1 MKISRYNSVQEY
13 VIYRIR
19 LSIKDKEK
27 QREREREGSCRRGI
41 WKVSPSPL
49 PLSHEALRGRNQ
61 GAWRKLRGLYVLQPG
76 MVRCPC
82 NESFTSRF
90 ITAVLHNRKEET
102 RYRKDTSI
110 PSDEATMTLDPSRFI
125 EPETREHVPPP
136 PPFCA
141 IPLYKFQ
148 AARIDIRYS
157 VFLSTKVFQRIGSS
171 IDIFILSYI
180 TKIMEKFIGNLEI
193 SFFFY
198 SRRVERLILFI
209 CYKVKGSFFF
219 LYMWNKIS

>member
-1 MKISRYNSVQEY
+1 
-13 VIYRIR
+13 
-19 LSIKDKEK
+19 
-27 QREREREGSCRRGI
+27 
-41 WKVSPSPL
+41 
-49 PLSHEALRGRNQ
+49 
-61 GAWRKLRGLYVLQPG
+61 
-76 MVRCPC
+76 
-82 NESFTSRF
+82 
-90 ITAVLHNRKEET
+90 
-102 RYRKDTSI
+102 
-110 PSDEATMTLDPSRFI
+110 MTLDPSRFI

-219 LYMWNKIS
+219 FVYVK

>member
-1 MKISRYNSVQEY
+1 M
-13 VIYRIR
+13 
-19 LSIKDKEK
+19 
-27 QREREREGSCRRGI
+27 
-41 WKVSPSPL
+41 
-49 PLSHEALRGRNQ
+49 
-61 GAWRKLRGLYVLQPG
+61 RGLYVLQPG

-219 LYMWNKIS
+219 LYMRNKIS

>member
-1 MKISRYNSVQEY
+1 M
-13 VIYRIR
+13 
-19 LSIKDKEK
+19 
-27 QREREREGSCRRGI
+27 
-41 WKVSPSPL
+41 
-49 PLSHEALRGRNQ
+49 
-61 GAWRKLRGLYVLQPG
+61 RGLYVLQPG

-171 IDIFILSYI
+171 IKHRY
-180 TKIMEKFIGNLEI
+180 
-193 SFFFY
+193 FY
-198 SRRVERLILFI
+198 PIQYNEDYGEV
-209 CYKVKGSFFF
+209 Y
-219 LYMWNKIS
+219 